1 MQSYQLLLRQTMV
14 PLGQRLERLEESSK
28 SMLTTVVTKED
39 WEKEKAEVA
48 EKERAM
54 WAERERILRQEIT
67 DGNAKLQV
75 GQ

>member
-1 MQSYQLLLRQTMV
+1 MQNYQLVLRETMV
-14 PLGQRLERLEESSK
+14 PLGQRLERLEESGNSIV
-28 SMLTTVVTKED
+28 STVVTKEE
-39 WEKEKAEVA
+39 W